1 MGRKPADRRDSLED
15 WLREEQRR
23 HLERLLA
30 PSGRTA
36 SHIGTTASP
45 TIGPSRQPLAATRAA
60 WLLAVGAGAVS
71 FGLVLIGW
79 GWCAERIEL
88 WRLGLPA
95 ALIGQVLLWI
105 GFRVRP
111 RGATVTAVLAD
122 SAVRADYPKISAVSA
137 SPLPV
142 FPPLP
147 PLAATTGKHAQRV

>member
-1 MGRKPADRRDSLED
+1 MGRKPADRRNSLED
-15 WLREEQRR
+15 WLREEQRG

-30 PSGRTA
+30 PADRTA
-36 SHIGTTASP
+36 SYIRTTASP
-45 TIGPSRQPLAATRAA
+45 TVGPSRQPLAATRAA

-71 FGLVLIGW
+71 FGIVLVSW

-88 WRLGLPA
+88 WRVGLPA

-105 GFRVRP
+105 GFRIRP
-111 RGATVTAVLAD
+111 RGASGMPLLAD
-122 SAVRADYPKISAVSA
+122 SAALADYSKISAVSA
-137 SPLPV
+137 NALPV